1 MDITVAI
8 TTYNEGLYLDGL
20 LSNLSDQKIDGL
32 EVEIILLEA
41 GQYQLD
47 RVERNLELFGGGL
60 TYLHREGL
68 SRTNALNNI
77 FKISSSSYCSYKF
90 AIST

>member
-47 RVERNLELFGGGL
+47 RVERNL
-60 TYLHREGL
+60 
-68 SRTNALNNI
+68 
-77 FKISSSSYCSYKF
+77 
-90 AIST
+90 